1 MRVRVRNWVARG
13 LLSLLSVVSL
23 AAVNDLRM
31 VEAVKHHD
39 KEAMRA
45 LLKQRVDVNTPE
57 PDGSTALHWA
67 AQWDDSEAVDILIHA
82 GARVNVAT
90 DYGITP
96 LWIACKV
103 GSAAMVETLL
113 KAGASPNAARVT
125 GETALMRAALTGNQ
139 DVVNALLA
147 RGADVNAAE
156 AGGQTA
162 LMWAIS
168 AKYLPVAQALMA
180 HGANIRAR
188 SKPLGFTPLLFAA
201 RQGDLDAVRLL
212 LSAGADLNEA
222 ASDGSN
228 VLLVATVR
236 GHKAL
241 ASFLL
246 DQGANPNADAAG
258 YTPLHWVA
266 GTWETVLTREMMNI
280 PAESGEWSAEWRRLR
295 GLQGQAQIELL
306 KTLLAHGAN
315 VNARTTKEPPRFGH
329 TFAGQ
334 IPNLAGATPFFL
346 AAMAA
351 DTGVMRVLL
360 AHGADARLATNAN
373 TTPLMAAVGCCIRS
387 TSESA
392 ITESSALEAGKL
404 LVENLGADVNA
415 VNANGETALHGTAY
429 LGYDTIAQYLV
440 DKGAKLNVK
449 NKNGWTPVAVAD
461 GVIFQ
466 QATQVHKSTADL
478 LRKLGGTN

>member
-1 MRVRVRNWVARG
+1 
-13 LLSLLSVVSL
+13 
-23 AAVNDLRM
+23 
-31 VEAVKHHD
+31 
-39 KEAMRA
+39 
-45 LLKQRVDVNTPE
+45 
-57 PDGSTALHWA
+57 
-67 AQWDDSEAVDILIHA
+67 
-82 GARVNVAT
+82 
-90 DYGITP
+90 
-96 LWIACKV
+96 
-103 GSAAMVETLL
+103 
-113 KAGASPNAARVT
+113 
-125 GETALMRAALTGNQ
+125 
-139 DVVNALLA
+139 
-147 RGADVNAAE
+147 
-156 AGGQTA
+156 
-162 LMWAIS
+162 
-168 AKYLPVAQALMA
+168 
-180 HGANIRAR
+180 
-188 SKPLGFTPLLFAA
+188 
-201 RQGDLDAVRLL
+201 
-212 LSAGADLNEA
+212 
-222 ASDGSN
+222 
-228 VLLVATVR
+228 
-236 GHKAL
+236 
-241 ASFLL
+241 
-246 DQGANPNADAAG
+246 
-258 YTPLHWVA
+258 
-266 GTWETVLTREMMNI
+266 MMNI

-295 GLQGQAQIELL
+295 GLQGQAQLELL
-306 KTLLAHGAN
+306 NTLLAHGAN
-315 VNARTTKEPPRFGH
+315 VNARITKEPPRFGH

-351 DTGVMRVLL
+351 DTSVMRVLL